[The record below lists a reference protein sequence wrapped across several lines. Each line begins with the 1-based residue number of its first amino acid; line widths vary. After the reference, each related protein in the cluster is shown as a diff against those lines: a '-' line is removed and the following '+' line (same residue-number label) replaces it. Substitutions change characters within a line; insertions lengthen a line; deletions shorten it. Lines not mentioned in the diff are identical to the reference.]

1 MTTIAGTAL
10 YAREYQRRRAR
21 GLPTKGLAK
30 LLREGGGE
38 GVHLMPAATRR
49 RIEAA
54 YARGLRTSQVMQ
66 HLGVSY
72 SECQQVLEASR

>member
-30 LLREGGGE
+30 LLRDTGGE
-38 GVHLMPAATRR
+38 GVHLMPAVTRR

-66 HLGVSY
+66 QLAVTY